1 MPLKVRRLG
10 TAIFITIAGTV
21 IPVIAQTASSTP
33 SATPASAQ
41 DQTVKQSAEPAPAVR
56 TPTSAEIMRERI
68 SKAKAYIV
76 VRNYSAA
83 IYELENIR
91 RETSDLSVQS
101 VTGVLLM
108 HSYLEQGD
116 YKRAQAFLN
125 EAYQARK
132 SNKPQ
137 SVETYSAVA
146 GQIVSGARTRAERY
160 RTLGLNITDRTLPL
174 EAANDLDRMRETLE
188 LVVTQAKEFSRDTDK
203 RKAAAALPLVEEAA
217 VSRAAIARDDY
228 DARRWRDDAADSR
241 EQMASSRSVIINAVD
256 GTTMPDAVAAVKT
269 PPVTPVANT
278 PAAAPQAEPP
288 AVSTISSASASPVQT
303 PALKPV
309 VETPQKAAVP
319 PVVIKTPAEATGR
332 SAETA
337 AVPAKPEV
345 KPASGTPLDAGS
357 LITYAT
363 ERSNPIYPAPARTAR
378 ITGSVRVE
386 VVIDEEGRVADVVKA
401 SGPAMLQSA
410 AKDAIKRWKFKPFVV
425 EGSPVKA
432 TGWVSFNFAL

>member
-10 TAIFITIAGTV
+10 TAIFITIAGTA

-41 DQTVKQSAEPAPAVR
+41 DQTVKQAVEPAPAVR

-278 PAAAPQAEPP
+278 PA
-288 AVSTISSASASPVQT
+288 
-303 PALKPV
+303 LKPV
-309 VETPQKAAVP
+309 AETPQKAAVP